1 MALQAWVVCS
11 MKLIVYPLLNTR
23 SKRAMGRYKKRF
35 GRYYV
40 YHPRQVLIN
49 RLCRELNM
57 SEKEVRQQIRKER
70 RFIIKN
76 ERYFK
81 NRTVII

>member
-1 MALQAWVVCS
+1 M
-11 MKLIVYPLLNTR
+11 T
-23 SKRAMGRYKKRF
+23 RYKKQF

-49 RLCRELNM
+49 RLCAELNM
-57 SEKEVRQQIRKER
+57 PEKEVRQQIRKER
-70 RFIIKN
+70 AFIIKN

-81 NRTVII
+81 NNVIIV